1 MSVII
6 TQPFMVFFDRAGE
19 PLEAGYIY
27 IGLPG
32 QNPESNPITVYWD
45 SSLTTTAAQPIRT
58 LAGYPSRNGSPSNII
73 ASQSPYSILIKD
85 KTGALVYSDLNF
97 TSPAYAFTQTLT
109 ATAGQ
114 TVFNLSAS
122 YDPGTNDLQVFVNGL
137 LLQKTADYTETSS
150 TSLTFTSGLSA
161 GDEVTVLIRS

>member
-1 MSVII
+1 MSVIV
-6 TQPFMVFFDRAGE
+6 TQPFLIFYDREGE
-19 PLEAGYIY
+19 PLENGYIY

-73 ASQSPYSILIKD
+73 SSQSPYSILIKD
-85 KTGALVYSDLNF
+85 KAGELVYSDLNF
-97 TSPAYAFTQTLT
+97 SAPAFAYRQILT

-114 TVFNLSAS
+114 TVFTFGAS

-137 LLQKTADYTETSS
+137 LLEKTLDYTETSS
-150 TSLTFTSGLSA
+150 TSITFVTGLSA
-161 GDEVTVLIRS
+161 GDEVTILIR

>member
-1 MSVII
+1 MSIEV
-6 TQPFMVFFDRAGE
+6 TSPFTVFYDRSGQPLDN
-19 PLEAGYIY
+19 GYIY

-32 QNPESNPITVYWD
+32 INPEVAPITVYWD

-85 KTGALVYSDLNF
+85 KTGTLVYSDLNF
-97 TSPAYAFTQTLT
+97 TAPTYAFTQTLT

-114 TVFNLSAS
+114 TLFTLSGS

-150 TSLTFTSGLSA
+150 TSFTFTSGLSA

>member
-1 MSVII
+1 MSII
-6 TQPFMVFFDRAGE
+6 VTQPFLIFYDRSGQ
-19 PLEAGYIY
+19 PLDAGYIY

-32 QNPESNPITVYWD
+32 INPETAPITVYWD

-58 LAGYPSRNGSPSNII
+58 LNGYPSRNGSPSNII
-73 ASQSPYSILIKD
+73 ASQSPYSILIRD

-97 TSPAYAFTQTLT
+97 TAPAYAATQTIT

-114 TVFNLSAS
+114 TLFNLNVS
-122 YDPGTNDLQVFVNGL
+122 YDPGTNDLQVYVNGL

-150 TSLTFTSGLSA
+150 TSITFVSGLSA

>member
-1 MSVII
+1 MSIVV
-6 TQPFMVFFDRAGE
+6 TQPFLIFYDRSGQ
-19 PLEAGYIY
+19 PLDAGYIY
-27 IGLPG
+27 VGTAGI
-32 QNPESNPITVYWD
+32 NPEVSPITVYWD

-73 ASQSPYSILIKD
+73 ASQSPYSILIRD

-97 TSPAYAFTQTLT
+97 SASGYTATQTIT

-122 YDPGTNDLQVFVNGL
+122 YDPGTSDLQVFVNGL
-137 LLQKTADYTETSS
+137 LLQVTADYTETSS
-150 TSLTFTSGLSA
+150 TSFTFTSGLSA
-161 GDEVTVLIRS
+161 GDEVTAIIKS

>member
-6 TQPFMVFFDRAGE
+6 TQPFMVFFDRSGE
-19 PLEAGYIY
+19 PLDAGYIY

-58 LAGYPSRNGSPSNII
+58 LAGYASRSGSPSNII

-85 KTGALVYSDLNF
+85 KAGALVYSDLNF

-122 YDPGTNDLQVFVNGL
+122 YDPGTNDLQVYVNGL

-150 TSLTFTSGLSA
+150 TSITFTSGLSA